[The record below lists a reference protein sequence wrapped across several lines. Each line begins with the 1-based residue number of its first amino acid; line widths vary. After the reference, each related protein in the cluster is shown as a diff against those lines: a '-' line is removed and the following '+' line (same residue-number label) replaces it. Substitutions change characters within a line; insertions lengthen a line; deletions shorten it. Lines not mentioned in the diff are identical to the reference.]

1 MDFSYSEEQLEVA
14 ELAQKILG
22 DQTQVDRLKVI
33 EAQTDYLDEKL
44 WADLAQAGLLGVAIN
59 EEYGGMGFG
68 FETLCL
74 LIEEVGRTVAPVP
87 VIPALVSTA
96 QTLQRFASKDIN
108 DRYLSDLVCGK
119 NILSAAMIEP
129 GNENLARPG
138 TWAVKVDD
146 DWLLTGV
153 KQCVPFANRAKRILL
168 TAMSDEGLIALLV
181 DPTAHGVTLH
191 RQKVTTPESQFEM
204 ILDGVIA
211 TEVVAENDSAE
222 ALAQWMFETTAAA
235 YSAMATGLCVKMMRM
250 TASYTS
256 ERHQFGV
263 PVATF
268 QAVGH
273 RAADCFIDVE
283 CLRLTSQQAI
293 SLLDQSADAS
303 EAVLIAKIWTGDVT
317 HRVSQASQHLHGG
330 IGVDRDYAL
339 FRYALWA
346 RQIEL
351 SCGCSAELT
360 GRLGQDIAAEYSH
373 PQISQGH

>member
-1 MDFSYSEEQLEVA
+1 MDFSYSEEQLEVV
-14 ELAQKILG
+14 ELAKKILG
-22 DQTQVDRLKVI
+22 DQTEPDRLKVI
-33 EAQTDYLDEKL
+33 ETQTDHFDEKL
-44 WADLAQAGLLGVAIN
+44 WADLAQAGLLGVAIK

-87 VIPALVSTA
+87 VITALVSTA
-96 QTLQRFASKDIN
+96 HTLQRFASKDIN
-108 DRYLSDLVCGK
+108 DSYLSDLVCGR
-119 NILSAAMIEP
+119 NLLSAAMIEP
-129 GNENLARPG
+129 ANEDLARPK
-138 TWAVKVDD
+138 TRAVKVDGG
-146 DWLLTGV
+146 WSITGV
-153 KQCVPFANRAKRILL
+153 KHCVPLANRAKRVLL

-181 DPTAHGVTLH
+181 DPSAQGVTLN
-191 RQKVTTPESQFEM
+191 RQQATTPETQFEM
-204 ILDGVIA
+204 ILEAVLA
-211 TEVVAENDSAE
+211 TEVVAQNNSAE

-235 YSAMATGLCVKMMRM
+235 YSAMATGLCEKMMRM

-256 ERHQFGV
+256 QRHQFGV

-303 EAVLIAKIWTGDVT
+303 EAVLIAKIWTGDAT

-330 IGVDRDYAL
+330 IGVDRDYPL
-339 FRYALWA
+339 FRYSLWA

-360 GRLGQDIAAEYSH
+360 ERLGQDIAAEFSH
-373 PQISQGH
+373 QQHQPA